1 MGGMRWILGT
11 GRTGVIVIVIQELR
25 FWILIQLR
33 NWPIKWARLKTHQEN
48 YWNLHK
54 NWASLNLNGYLLHQ
68 MRRWMHPPSEGAER
82 NTNYRPLYSVK
93 ELKEEH
99 LVR

>member
-1 MGGMRWILGT
+1 MGGMKVDIEDWEDWIDSDSDSE
-11 GRTGVIVIVIQELR
+11 VE
-25 FWILIQLR
+25 ILIQLR
-33 NWPIKWARLKTHQEN
+33 NWSIKWARLKTHQEN

-54 NWASLNLNGYLLHQ
+54 NWTSLNLNGYLSHQ
-68 MRRWMHPPSEGAER
+68 MRRWMHPSSEGAER